1 MALFASEG
9 SGQPGWALTGSPDAT
24 PASQRS
30 FLASLLTTGP
40 VTPPAVPQP
49 DTLLTALAN
58 HAWINTPGVS
68 TAADSPLQQRGLLP
82 EGQSAP
88 GAPAPAATELRAA
101 TGYLAARPGIDIDA
115 VLGGA
120 MDIVS
125 HRLDAWAT
133 GLAVARL
140 AAVRARPATGPTM
153 VIGGYGI
160 VENLVMSGPF
170 HSAGL
175 AGDPAVVVD
184 PSNDGYLT
192 APGLAQAVT
201 AAVLRGGYLNHAPA
215 AAADRGSGAGSAP
228 FAVDLSSRR
237 ARTAQWLLDGMRKGQ
252 PLGAL
257 LGYRF
262 ERRLI
267 KDGLGT
273 QVTQFRQVAP
283 LDRAANQDPNVDVT
297 AQPAPPISAR
307 GTDVA
312 DGVTLHAIWQ
322 AQQAATKAAGATT
335 NSFTEPATQPA
346 FLELDDALDAVTD
359 AITATAVH
367 QALNGDTS
375 AAAASLDSVM
385 HGTVTADPSGFL
397 RTSRTG
403 TAIIQRVLLPVSA
416 APLPA
421 GWADTPRG
429 QAEPALSAWVATLL
443 PAAVEHGRAVR
454 GLHVCLRREPATAG
468 AGHPRPAQHR
478 AAGLPH
484 PRATPERAAAA
495 GCVPRPV
502 PARPASRRGRTASR
516 ARVRIRPVRVRA
528 RHRRIPVQRA
538 CHRQARR
545 RARPHQPAI
554 RYRRCCSG
562 RS

>member
-1 MALFASEG
+1 
-9 SGQPGWALTGSPDAT
+9 
-24 PASQRS
+24 
-30 FLASLLTTGP
+30 
-40 VTPPAVPQP
+40 
-49 DTLLTALAN
+49 
-58 HAWINTPGVS
+58 
-68 TAADSPLQQRGLLP
+68 
-82 EGQSAP
+82 
-88 GAPAPAATELRAA
+88 
-101 TGYLAARPGIDIDA
+101 
-115 VLGGA
+115 
-120 MDIVS
+120 
-125 HRLDAWAT
+125 
-133 GLAVARL
+133 
-140 AAVRARPATGPTM
+140 M

-160 VENLVMSGPF
+160 VENLVMSSPF

-175 AGDPAVVVD
+175 TGDPTVVVD

-215 AAADRGSGAGSAP
+215 AAADRSSGAGSAP

-273 QVTQFRQVAP
+273 LVAQFRQVAP

-397 RTSRTG
+397 RTPRTG

-429 QAEPALSAWVATLL
+429 QAEPALSAWVASLL
-443 PAAVEHGRAVR
+443 PAPSSMVVLSGVYTSASGASLPQLAPVTLDLLNIGPLDFLTLAQRPNELRQLAVYHALSQP
-454 GLHVCLRREPATAG
+454 GLPPDAGVQPAGPASGSGPYGYALDIAGSLSSALASARPADARDLTSQPSGSAGVDQADLDARVAAATAALDSALTACAAALPAVPAPG
-468 AGHPRPAQHR
+468 TGPRPAQLPTSAGAGAL
-478 AAGLPH
+478 AAALQAALLLGIPGAAPVTGPDAIDLLASQVYTAWAALLT
-484 PRATPERAAAA
+484 RQSAAAQAAAA
-495 GCVPRPV
+495 SSQGPSDVQQLQTALAQLAAIFGKDFPV
-502 PARPASRRGRTASR
+502 IPHVAALSTAMSQTPAGISDLPGG
-516 ARVRIRPVRVRA
+516 P
-528 RHRRIPVQRA
+528 
-538 CHRQARR
+538 
-545 RARPHQPAI
+545 
-554 RYRRCCSG
+554 
-562 RS
+562 